1 MNSVKP
7 KEEPTISQPIY
18 QNENEEEDLFED
30 IVTDDEQIEENQEVE
45 LEQPKEEEDLKNKA
59 EQEVKEQEATVVK
72 EEEEDLKNNKKK

>member
-45 LEQPKEEEDLKNKA
+45 LEQPKEEEDLKNKSRTRS
-59 EQEVKEQEATVVK
+59 ERTRG
-72 EEEEDLKNNKKK
+72 NSCKKRKRKT